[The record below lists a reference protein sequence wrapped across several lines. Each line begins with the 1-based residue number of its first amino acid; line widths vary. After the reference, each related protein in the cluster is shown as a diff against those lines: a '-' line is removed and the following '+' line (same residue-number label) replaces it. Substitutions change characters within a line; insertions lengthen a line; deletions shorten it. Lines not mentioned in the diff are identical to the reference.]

1 MGSLDIIKGPVFL
14 PVPFSADMVELADT
28 PDLGSG
34 AVRRTGSSPAI
45 RTSQKSQRA
54 SRVRG
59 FFLFGICIKNP
70 EAGMIAGLSG
80 FCHAINIW
88 DFPQ

>member
-1 MGSLDIIKGPVFL
+1 
-14 PVPFSADMVELADT
+14 MVELADT

-45 RTSQKSQRA
+45 RTRLSLDASRVLGLAFSFAFFSRLERVSNSSTLPDREPRRA

-59 FFLFGICIKNP
+59 SPVFIVEVLVQLRYN
-70 EAGMIAGLSG
+70 AS
-80 FCHAINIW
+80 
-88 DFPQ
+88 

>member
-1 MGSLDIIKGPVFL
+1 
-14 PVPFSADMVELADT
+14 MVELADT

-45 RTSQKSQRA
+45 RTSQKPQRA